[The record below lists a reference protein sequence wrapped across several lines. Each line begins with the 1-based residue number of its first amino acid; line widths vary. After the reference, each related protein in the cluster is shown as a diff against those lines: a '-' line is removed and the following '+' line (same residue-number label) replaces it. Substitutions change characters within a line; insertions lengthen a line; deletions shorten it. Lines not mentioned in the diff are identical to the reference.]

1 MTLTREIDW
10 TGRVLRLRVEG
21 PAQGGEFVAR
31 HEGRVVFC
39 RGGITGELV
48 DVLVDDDP
56 GRAFCRGSVRAVV
69 EASTDRIDPYCP
81 AAAAGAGCCDW
92 SHIRPEAARS
102 LSGRILAEQ
111 ARRIGKLDLPGE
123 TVVVR
128 VPAGDDA
135 STRWRTVARWVTGAD
150 GVPGVRRARSH
161 ELVTAVCAQP
171 DPRIFEAVL
180 AAGVGPRRE
189 VLGVL
194 GDDGEVHVAH
204 RAIEHR
210 AIEHRKV
217 AEQATTGQAARGR
230 DRRSR
235 QSAATRARARHAR
248 AGAWE
253 LVAGAPTVH
262 RQVAEHRWQL
272 PVDAFWQAHRSAAGH
287 YADLVGAAVSGT
299 PGLRGEPAVW
309 DLYGGA
315 GLFSAAVLRA
325 APGAHVTLVESEPS
339 ALGAAATALGTSG
352 GVDPVRARVED
363 FLRRTGDHGER
374 PGDPD
379 VVVLDPPRGG
389 AGITVMEQLA
399 GRTGLRIVHV
409 GCDPASLARDVGVLV
424 AGGWTVADLHG
435 VAAFPATHHV
445 EGFAVLDA
453 PRAT

>member
-1 MTLTREIDW
+1 MTHTREVDW
-10 TGRVLRLRVEG
+10 TGRVLRLRVDG

-48 DVLVDDDP
+48 EVRIDDDP
-56 GRAFCRGSVRAVV
+56 GRAFCRGTVQGVV
-69 EASTDRIDPYCP
+69 EASPDRIDPCCP

-92 SHIRPEAARS
+92 SHIRPAAARGF
-102 LSGRILAEQ
+102 SGRILAEQ
-111 ARRIGKLDLPGE
+111 ASRIGKIGLPGE
-123 TVVVR
+123 GVPVET
-128 VPAGDDA
+128 PAGDDA
-135 STRWRTVARWVTGAD
+135 STGWRTVARWVTGPD

-161 ELVTAVCAQP
+161 ELVTEACAQP
-171 DPRIFEAVL
+171 DHRILEAVL
-180 AAGVGPRRE
+180 AAGIGPRRE

-204 RAIEHR
+204 RAATDR
-210 AIEHRKV
+210 AS
-217 AEQATTGQAARGR
+217 RGR

-235 QSAATRARARHAR
+235 QSAATRARARHSR

-253 LVAGAPTVH
+253 LVAGTPSVVRH
-262 RQVAEHRWQL
+262 VGEHTWRL

-287 YADLVGAAVSGT
+287 YAALVGAAVSGT
-299 PGLRGEPAVW
+299 PGLRDQPAVW

-315 GLFSAAVLRA
+315 GLFSAAVLSA
-325 APGAHVTLVESEPS
+325 APGAHVTIVESS
-339 ALGAAATALGTSG
+339 TSSLGAVGTALGASR
-352 GVDPVRARVED
+352 GVTPVRARVED
-363 FLRRTGDHGER
+363 FLARTGVDGVGDGEGDG

-379 VVVLDPPRGG
+379 VVILDPPRGG
-389 AGITVMEQLA
+389 AGIDVMGRLA
-399 GRTGLRIVHV
+399 VRTGARIVHV

-424 AGGWTVADLHG
+424 AAGWTVADLHG